1 MDSQKTMLKVS
12 GLTCTSCAMGVQKSL
27 EKKGLEQVH
36 VDFASGDV
44 QFINPNQIEHAQIVL
59 SIEDLGYKVINEEN
73 ESTSDPLLS
82 NLKRKFWISLVFTL
96 PLMAHMLISW
106 HVLHNPWVQLVLAI
120 PVYTIGFMHFG
131 KSAFASLKNAYPNM
145 DVLIF
150 TGVCSA
156 LFYSLFGTIYYSGM
170 PEMHDYLF
178 FETGASIVCFVL
190 LGNLLEKR
198 AVSKAAQSIAS
209 LSKLQVKEAKL
220 IIGKIISVVP
230 VSDIRVGDMLQVNEG
245 DAVPI
250 DGEIVSGSGFFNESM
265 INGEPMAKRKE
276 QGELIYGGTILET
289 GQVQMKVTKTVQ
301 HTLLAE
307 IIELV
312 KKGQANKPE
321 IQKLGDRIAA
331 IFVPIVIG
339 IALLTFVMTYFILD
353 LGSAQSMLRAVAVL
367 VISCPCAMGL
377 ATPTA
382 VMVGIGRAAKMG
394 ILIKGGDPIEQI
406 AKSSVWVMDKTGTLT
421 TGNFTFSELQLTKQG
436 DEKFWQA
443 MIYQAE
449 SLSSHPI
456 AKSFV
461 KRHPAWQDTNV
472 QIAEFNEIKGQGL
485 TWNCM
490 GSGYFFGKNELKKF
504 GEYDL
509 VLLQNDIFIAG
520 VYIQDEIK
528 PHAKELDRYFR
539 KNLIDALILSGD
551 QQEKVDLLR
560 MELRWNG
567 GGVGNLLPAQKMA
580 YIKSLKGNLCMVGDG
595 INDAPAMA
603 HSDVAISFGNAT
615 EIAKQ
620 SAQVIVLQNDLEAL
634 IQLHQLSVLTYKTIK
649 QNLFWAFFYNALC
662 IPLAAMGF
670 MHPMLGA
677 FSMAMSDVVV
687 IGNSLLLNKK
697 KIKLN

>member
-1 MDSQKTMLKVS
+1 
-12 GLTCTSCAMGVQKSL
+12 
-27 EKKGLEQVH
+27 
-36 VDFASGDV
+36 
-44 QFINPNQIEHAQIVL
+44 
-59 SIEDLGYKVINEEN
+59 
-73 ESTSDPLLS
+73 
-82 NLKRKFWISLVFTL
+82 
-96 PLMAHMLISW
+96 
-106 HVLHNPWVQLVLAI
+106 LAI
-120 PVYTIGFMHFG
+120 PVYTIGFLHFG

-150 TGVCSA
+150 TGAFSA
-156 LFYSLFGTIYYSGM
+156 LFYSLFGTIYYAGM
-170 PEMHDYLF
+170 PEMHNYLF
-178 FETGASIVCFVL
+178 YETGASIVCFVL

-209 LSKLQVKEAKL
+209 LSKLQVQEAKL
-220 IIGKIISVVP
+220 IIGKIVSVVP
-230 VSDIRVGDMLQVNEG
+230 ISDIRVGDLIQVNEG

-250 DGEIVSGSGFFNESM
+250 DGEVLGGSGFFNESM

-276 QGELIYGGTILET
+276 AGELVYGGTILET
-289 GQVQMKVTKTVQ
+289 GQVQIKVTKTVK

-312 KKGQANKPE
+312 KKGQANKPD

-331 IFVPIVIG
+331 VFVPVVIG
-339 IALLTFVMTYFILD
+339 IALLTFVIAYFILD

-421 TGNFTFSELQLTKQG
+421 TGNFQFSALQVSIQG
-436 DEKFWQA
+436 HEKYWQA

-449 SLSSHPI
+449 QLSSHPI

-461 KRHPAWQDTNV
+461 KQHPDWYDATIQLSDFT
-472 QIAEFNEIKGQGL
+472 ELKGLGL
-485 TWNCM
+485 NWKCN
-490 GSGYFFGKNELKKF
+490 GKSYFFGKNEAKKH
-504 GEYDL
+504 GKYDL
-509 VLLQNDIFIAG
+509 VLMENNAFIAG

-528 PHAKELDRYFR
+528 PNAVQLDRYFR
-539 KNLIDALILSGD
+539 KYFIDALILSGD
-551 QQEKVDLLR
+551 QQEKVDQLR
-560 MELRWNG
+560 MELNWHG
-567 GGVGNLLPAQKMA
+567 GGVGNLMPAQKLA
-580 YIKSLKGNLCMVGDG
+580 YIQSLKGNLCMVGDG

-603 HSDVAISFGNAT
+603 HSDIAISFGNAT

-620 SAQVIVLQNDLEAL
+620 SAQVIVLQNDLQA
-634 IQLHQLSVLTYKTIK
+634 IIKLHQLSLLTYKTIK

-662 IPLAAMGF
+662 IPLAAMGY

-687 IGNSLLLNKK
+687 IGNSLWLNKK
-697 KIKLN
+697 KIKLD